1 MNGGNMTDFRFM
13 KIIPAVFIAA
23 AALSGSCRKSPD
35 PVAGSVTVRVES
47 RSAPVKGTAA
57 GTQFLLID
65 KDASVLFMYS
75 QSETR
80 GRGRQALFRSFRR
93 KVEGSAV
100 SRASADMSGS
110 CLFPDI
116 APGSYWVVNPDP
128 VRIGDER
135 IIWAHPVTISGQ
147 DLLKE
152 VRLQWSNAAL
162 LLEKD
167 SL

>member
-1 MNGGNMTDFRFM
+1 MTDFRFL

-23 AALSGSCRKSPD
+23 AALSGSCRKSSG
-35 PVAGSVTVRVES
+35 PVAGIVTVRVETHIAS
-47 RSAPVKGTAA
+47 GISPAA

-80 GRGRQALFRSFRR
+80 GHGRKALFRSFRR

-100 SRASADMSGS
+100 SRASADRSGS

-116 APGSYWVVNPDP
+116 APGSYWVVNLDP

-147 DLLKE
+147 DLRKK

-162 LLEKD
+162 LLETD